1 MSNLIKTLALTL
13 SLIFIVSANTAS
25 CKSLVVGVEASF
37 APFDFKEPNSDEI
50 KGFDVDII
58 NAIADTMGLDVEI
71 KNMPFDALLPS
82 VLTEQVDVAIAG
94 YSITEERAQIVRL
107 EPYYDSGLGVLVR
120 SEIADKVK
128 SSYDLQGR
136 RICAKSGTTGCYFAE
151 NIKNAKV
158 KKYNTEIETFV
169 AIDRND
175 CDAVIIDK
183 PVIEYYLVTSRDD
196 KTALLRDRLTFEQY
210 GIVTSKNNNEL
221 SDKIAEGLKKI
232 KKDGTYEDI
241 YRKWFGHSSDEDK
254 NTSKNT
260 Y

>member
-1 MSNLIKTLALTL
+1 MSNFFKTLIFLTFFP
-13 SLIFIVSANTAS
+13 LITTANAENNN
-25 CKSLVVGVEASF
+25 LVVGVEASF
-37 APFDFKEPNSDEI
+37 APFDFKDPNSNEV

-58 NAIADTMGLDVEI
+58 NAIAKTMHKTVTI

-120 SEIADKVK
+120 SEIADKIK
-128 SSYDLQGR
+128 SSYDLHGK

-151 NIKNAKV
+151 NINNARV
-158 KKYNTEIETFV
+158 RKYNTEIETFI
-169 AIDRND
+169 AIDRNE

-210 GIVTSKNNNEL
+210 GIVTSKNNNKL
-221 SDKIAEGLKKI
+221 SDEIAEGLKII
-232 KKDGTYEDI
+232 KNDGTYEDI
-241 YRKWFGHSSDEDK
+241 YRKWFGHGSDEDK
-254 NTSKNT
+254 KK
-260 Y
+260 